1 MLEMEHVTGGYGAT
15 VILRDVSIIVP
26 DGSIVALVGP
36 NGAGKTTALRMASGL
51 LRPRSGRVALGENEV
66 TRMSPSQRVRL
77 GLCHLIEGRGVFP
90 SLTVRENLRL
100 FSPKG
105 RESELFDEAAA
116 AFPILAERRDQQ
128 AGTLSGGEQQMLA
141 LSRAYVSGARIV
153 LVDEASLGLAPMIVD
168 VIFEFLELLAHSGIS
183 LLLVEQY
190 VARALQLADTVY
202 VMQQGEIAF
211 CGAASDLDEERIF
224 ALYAGES

>member
-1 MLEMEHVTGGYGAT
+1 MQNVTGGYGGT

-26 DGSIVALVGP
+26 DASIVALVGS
-36 NGAGKTTALRMASGL
+36 NGAGKTTALKMASGL
-51 LRPRSGRVALGENEV
+51 LRPRSGRVVLGGNEV
-66 TRMSPSQRVRL
+66 TRMSPSQRVRQ

-105 RESELFDEAAA
+105 RESELFDEAAT

-141 LSRAYVSGARIV
+141 LTR
-153 LVDEASLGLAPMIVD
+153 
-168 VIFEFLELLAHSGIS
+168 
-183 LLLVEQY
+183 
-190 VARALQLADTVY
+190 
-202 VMQQGEIAF
+202 
-211 CGAASDLDEERIF
+211 
-224 ALYAGES
+224 